1 MNKLK
6 NTRVY
11 LAGNLENNAS
21 TNSITWRETVK
32 RSLSPRGIT
41 ILTPIE
47 KMFTADLPE
56 DDWNQKRIKEWRQ
69 NEQYEDVHLYM
80 KEVIRKDLR
89 LVDLSD
95 FFIFNIDVSS
105 PTYGTV
111 HELVLASQ
119 QRKPVFICVG
129 NKKMCPLWIMGLF
142 PSENIYNSID
152 EILSQIRM
160 IDEGDIPINPR
171 KWRLL
176 TENLR

>member
-1 MNKLK
+1 MNILK

-11 LAGNLENNAS
+11 LAGNLENNE
-21 TNSITWRETVK
+21 NSVSWRQSVK
-32 RSLSPRGIT
+32 NSLVPRGIT
-41 ILTPIE
+41 VLTPIE

-56 DDWNQKRIKEWRQ
+56 DDWNQKRIKNWRK
-69 NEQYEDVHLYM
+69 NKMYDEVHRYM

-95 FFIFNIDVSS
+95 FFIFNIDIKT

-129 NKKMCPLWIMGLF
+129 DKTQCPLWIMGLF
-142 PSENIYNSID
+142 SHENIFNSMD
-152 EILSQIRM
+152 EILEQIYT
-160 IDEGDIPINPR
+160 IDDGKIDINPN

-176 TENLR
+176 TESLR